1 MSEKIVVNR
10 KQLEE
15 VLFNKPALAAVL
27 AKTQHKPRNPGH
39 MTNLS
44 QYAREHSENA
54 SAMDDVHTEF
64 RKLFFDLDVAV
75 EIMIGLILSPKGGVK
90 PELIYGCSYKGI
102 PPNVIGSIISTLPE
116 YIDERYRLS
125 KELPRML
132 RKVMYTDG
140 AVAKII
146 IPENVLDKVINGDME
161 YATEAYDVAS
171 RLMPDNASIPLK
183 GILSNANMQGIFSVE
198 GYGKVSHGMSPTL
211 EAFKLTI
218 TDNFD
223 LLSIPRYRSHLR
235 NLQTESILSP
245 YITGVDTDWKR
256 QFGAF
261 DQLDLTEVETTRKSI
276 GTPLYL
282 EVESATITPIHM
294 PGDASKHVAYLALL
308 DESGFIVNPADL
320 RKEINEMQES
330 LPSNP
335 MGKSIVNT
343 QIKNSRTSLDS
354 NKLKPEQLITIFT
367 TYINSRISQLVTS
380 NEKGFD
386 LEFGD
391 VNTMYSAILARAM
404 ANRRTKLLFLP
415 ASMVAYYAFRFD
427 ENGIGKTL
435 LDDLPTLSSM
445 RAALLFSGLVSEIK
459 NNIPQTKVNITLDE
473 SDMDPDASIAMIQS
487 NTLERQANMSP
498 FGLISLYDW
507 SDWAHRS
514 GFSFQVEQHPLLPNT
529 KVQYEDVTPQRLVA
543 SESAL
548 HDKLRAQQIMAI
560 GPTPEMVDN
569 GFGSD
574 YASTDQAKRVQLA
587 RRVTAYQGEV
597 SDLSTSELRKIA
609 VADGNIIANI
619 LEQLETVK
627 DLNTYLTPEQKKA
640 MKANRKLA
648 LTKLAVDISRHLTI
662 SLPNPDTDNVQNM
675 LAAIQGYSDLLDLA
689 LESWITPDIIGGSE
703 EEQPLSENVTMIKSA
718 LKAHFMREFMVKN
731 GYLTFL
737 ANITSFSN
745 DGKPKLDLN
754 SVMTSHIKGLINT
767 TKEYLDVFVPPKGGN
782 DQAMDGPGPD
792 DGTEDDAF
800 DPTEGEQDA
809 DPQSAEED
817 DQGDTPSEDK
827 DNPDEEDKVEQDGTE
842 NTDNPTATPS
852 DLKRKDGGIKLS
864 NI

>member
-54 SAMDDVHTEF
+54 ATSDDVHTEF

-90 PELIYGCSYKGI
+90 PELIYGCNYKGL
-102 PPNVIGSIISTLPE
+102 PPNVIGSIIAELPA
-116 YIDERYRLS
+116 YIDERYKLS
-125 KELPRML
+125 KELPKML

-161 YATEAYDVAS
+161 YSAEAYGIAS
-171 RLMPDNASIPLK
+171 RLMPENASIPLK

-211 EAFKLTI
+211 EDFKLTI

-223 LLSIPRYRSHLR
+223 LLSIPRYRAHLR
-235 NLQTESILSP
+235 TLQTESILSP
-245 YITGVDTDWKR
+245 YVTGVETDWKR
-256 QFGAF
+256 QFGTF

-282 EVESATITPIHM
+282 EVESSVITPIHM
-294 PGDASKHVAYLALL
+294 PGNPAAHVAYLAIL
-308 DESGFIVNPADL
+308 DESGFIVNPSDL
-320 RKEINEMQES
+320 RKEINEMYET

-335 MGKSIVNT
+335 MGKSIANT
-343 QIKNSRTSLDS
+343 QVRNNRTSFDS

-367 TYINSRISQLVTS
+367 SYVNSRISQLVTS

-391 VNTMYSAILARAM
+391 VNAMYSAILARAM

-435 LDDLPTLSSM
+435 LSDLPALSSM

-459 NNIPQTKVNITLDE
+459 NSIPQTKVNITLDE
-473 SDMDPDASIAMIQS
+473 SDMDPDASISMIKS
-487 NTLERQANMSP
+487 NTLERQADMSP
-498 FGLISLYDW
+498 FGPISLYDW

-514 GFSFQVEQHPLLPNT
+514 GFSFQVEQHPMLPNT
-529 KVQYEDVTPQRLVA
+529 RIEYEDVTPQRLIA
-543 SESAL
+543 SESSL
-548 HDKLRAQQIMAI
+548 HEKIRAQQIMAI

-569 GFGSD
+569 GFSSD

-597 SDLSTSELRKIA
+597 GDLSTAELRKIA

-619 LEQLETVK
+619 IEQLGTVK
-627 DLNTYLTPEQKKA
+627 DLNTYLSPEQKKA
-640 MKANRKLA
+640 VKVNKKLA

-662 SLPNPDTDNVQNM
+662 SLPNPDTDNVQTM

-689 LESWITPDIIGGSE
+689 LESWITPDFIGGSV
-703 EEQPLSENVTMIKSA
+703 EEQPLSENVTMIKAA

-754 SVMTSHIKGLINT
+754 DVMTSHIKGLINT
-767 TKEYLDVFVPPKGGN
+767 TKGYLDVFVPPAGGD
-782 DQAMDGPGPD
+782 DQSGAADDADDQGGMEGDTTEDAPENGDAQDDGDTQTDNEQDTDPQED
-792 DGTEDDAF
+792 DKAKQDGTEDTD
-800 DPTEGEQDA
+800 
-809 DPQSAEED
+809 S
-817 DQGDTPSEDK
+817 PS
-827 DNPDEEDKVEQDGTE
+827 
-842 NTDNPTATPS
+842 ATPA